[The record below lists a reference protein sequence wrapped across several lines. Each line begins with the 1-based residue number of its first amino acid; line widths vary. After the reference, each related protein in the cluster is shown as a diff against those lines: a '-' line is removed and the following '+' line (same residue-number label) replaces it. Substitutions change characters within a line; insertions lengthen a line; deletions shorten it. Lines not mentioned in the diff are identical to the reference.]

1 LKKLINKKIKK
12 IEIIKVN
19 MKFLL
24 FIIILHFVASYKRI
38 YYRNRV
44 TALKCLL
51 YPFPPEPE
59 PEDDDNMYSYKP
71 IETEDKDIP
80 LYIVIWD
87 KSKKSK
93 KLLYEMEKQ
102 GLHTYFIEDTFDI
115 LEKKMK
121 ISTKE
126 MPVVYKNDVLLDG
139 WMDIYAEMY
148 PM

>member
-1 LKKLINKKIKK
+1 MKKLINKNKK
-12 IEIIKVN
+12 RIEIIKMN

-59 PEDDDNMYSYKP
+59 REDDDNMYSYKP

-87 KSKKSK
+87 KSKKAK

-115 LEKKMK
+115 LEKK
-121 ISTKE
+121 
-126 MPVVYKNDVLLDG
+126 
-139 WMDIYAEMY
+139 
-148 PM
+148 